1 MGKHKKKEIDDEEK
15 DETSFFSPPKKKKK
29 KKSKSRHES
38 ELPNAECDDGESQS
52 GETQAKELNDEEK
65 EETSFFSPRKK
76 KKKNKSKYEGG
87 DGESFETQ
95 TSDFSAAGAS
105 LKTKRCTVTLL
116 VGLNNDTE
124 RYPLIFDTMEYQSY
138 DVFDK
143 KSENCL
149 KSTAQQTFCCPTSR
163 KKNAE

>member
-1 MGKHKKKEIDDEEK
+1 MRRKLKPVFLLLQKRKRRKSQNQG
-15 DETSFFSPPKKKKK
+15 TSLNCQTLSVVP
-29 KKSKSRHES
+29 
-38 ELPNAECDDGESQS
+38 DGESQS

-76 KKKNKSKYEGG
+76 KKKNKSKSQGG

-143 KSENCL
+143 KVRELLEVHS
-149 KSTAQQTFCCPTSR
+149 STNLLLSY
-163 KKNAE
+163 E